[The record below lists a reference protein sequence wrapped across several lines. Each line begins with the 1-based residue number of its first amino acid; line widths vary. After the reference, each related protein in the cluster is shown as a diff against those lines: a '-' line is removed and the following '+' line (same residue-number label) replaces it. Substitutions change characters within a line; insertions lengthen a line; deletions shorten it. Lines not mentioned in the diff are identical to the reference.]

1 MVLFDKSY
9 LDEERNVMVYEINKH
24 TLEDESEEAYKNRN
38 AGVLIYEFKK
48 MFPEK
53 KEELTKI
60 RANIAELEN
69 GDPDDAENTLT
80 LKSINK
86 FAYELFMVLKDE

>member
-1 MVLFDKSY
+1 MALFDKSY

-24 TLEDESEEAYKNRN
+24 TLEDESEEERKTGM

-53 KEELTKI
+53 REKLAKI
-60 RANIAELEN
+60 GANIAEFEN

-86 FAYELFMVLKDE
+86 FAYELFMVLKD

>member
-1 MVLFDKSY
+1 MALFDKSY

-24 TLEDESEEAYKNRN
+24 TLEDESEEAYKNGM
-38 AGVLIYEFKK
+38 AGVLIFELID

-53 KEELTKI
+53 EDKFDDIIKYI
-60 RANIAELEN
+60 NKLEN

>member
-1 MVLFDKSY
+1 MALFDKSY

-24 TLEDESEEAYKNRN
+24 TLEDESEEACKNGIV
-38 AGVLIYEFKK
+38 AALIFELKK

-60 RANIAELEN
+60 RANITELKN
-69 GDPDDAENTLT
+69 GDPNDAENTLM

-86 FAYELFMVLKDE
+86 FAYELFMVLKD

>member
-1 MVLFDKSY
+1 MALFDKSY
-9 LDEERNVMVYEINKH
+9 LDKERNVMVFEVNRYM
-24 TLEDESEEAYKNRN
+24 LEDESEEERKTGM

-53 KEELTKI
+53 KEELAKVG
-60 RANIAELEN
+60 ANIAELEN